1 MKAVIYFLIT
11 ILTLGCKDIGNLN
24 NDIYEVQKQAVL
36 SSPYKS
42 ASGTTVYI
50 DAQKNFRLRTL
61 PKLIRNKIFLAET
74 LSDTVFM
81 TESFDA
87 ICINCPSDWMKVL
100 VKDTVY
106 SVRAEILG
114 HKGGIN
120 YNVEAEPFDP
130 SSKDFQYELR
140 NSELIEI
147 ISKIR
152 NGNTWTSNP
161 LQYGSD
167 NCNDGDH
174 TILTVIYPNKKIE
187 ALYVRCWTPSFYRN
201 RK

>member
-1 MKAVIYFLIT
+1 MKAFITSLIIIST
-11 ILTLGCKDIGNLN
+11 FGCKDVVKLN
-24 NDIYEVQKQAVL
+24 NEIYAVQKQAVL
-36 SSPYKS
+36 KSPYRS
-42 ASGTTVYI
+42 ASGTTVYV

-61 PKLIRNKIFLAET
+61 PKLIRNKIFNPDVLG
-74 LSDTVFM
+74 DTIFM
-81 TESFDA
+81 TETFDA

-100 VKDTVY
+100 IKDTIY

-114 HKGGIN
+114 HKGGIK
-120 YNVEAEPFDP
+120 YNVEVEPFDP
-130 SSKDFQYELR
+130 SSKDFQYKLR

-147 ISKIR
+147 VSKIR

-187 ALYVRCWTPSFYRN
+187 SLYVRCWTPCFYRN

>member
-1 MKAVIYFLIT
+1 MKALI
-11 ILTLGCKDIGNLN
+11 ISLIIISILGCKNVDKLN
-24 NDIYEVQKQAVL
+24 NDIYEAQKQAVL
-36 SSPYKS
+36 NSPYKS
-42 ASGTTVYI
+42 ASGTTVYV
-50 DAQKNFRLRTL
+50 DAQKNFRVRIL
-61 PKLIRNKIFLAET
+61 PKLIRNKIFKADT
-74 LSDTVFM
+74 LSDTIFM
-81 TESFDA
+81 TETFDA

-100 VKDTVY
+100 IKDTIY

-120 YNVEAEPFDP
+120 YNVEAEQFDP

-147 ISKIR
+147 VSKIR
-152 NGNTWTSNP
+152 NGYDWTSNP

-174 TILTVIYPNKKIE
+174 TILTVIYPNKKIG